1 MLSFDSQILVLYSSS
16 FIFYDTNS
24 ITPASLTQQA
34 IQSNVNVRLLP
45 NAPQVKPIK
54 FVAGGHLTCIKMCG
68 AKMNFFDFPVIRYD
82 TYVITITEKY
92 PLT

>member
-1 MLSFDSQILVLYSSS
+1 MTLTALR
-16 FIFYDTNS
+16 
-24 ITPASLTQQA
+24 TPASLTQQA

-82 TYVITITEKY
+82 MYVITITEKY